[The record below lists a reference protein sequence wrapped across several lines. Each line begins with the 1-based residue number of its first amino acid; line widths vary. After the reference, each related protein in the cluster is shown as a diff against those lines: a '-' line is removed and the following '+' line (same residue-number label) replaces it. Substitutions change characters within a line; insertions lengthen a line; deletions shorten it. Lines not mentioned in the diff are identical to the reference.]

1 MSNLFSS
8 GGVTINIY
16 STPDSMRQKVD
27 EYFDM
32 CFAMRY
38 NKSIGRDVPYVVVP
52 PSYSGLARYLG
63 FKSRQQLL
71 NYANDRDEAFA
82 DVVADARLRIEE
94 YLEGALVN
102 SKAPTGIMFSLKNNA
117 GWEDKTKQTITGEDD
132 KPLVFGWATDAKDV
146 IEISAENKGVLPTAP
161 LQIESTSDKDGSI
174 D

>member
-16 STPDSMRQKVD
+16 STPDSMRAKVD

-32 CFAMRY
+32 CFAMKY
-38 NKSIGRDVPYVVVP
+38 NKTIGRDVPYVVIP
-52 PSYSGLARYLG
+52 PSYAGLARYLG

-71 NYANDRDEAFA
+71 NYANERDEAFA

-94 YLEGALVN
+94 YLEGELIR
-102 SKAPTGIMFSLKNNA
+102 SKAPTGVMFSLKNNA
-117 GWEDKTKQTITGEDD
+117 GWEDKTKQTISGDDD

-146 IEISAENKGVLPTAP
+146 IDISTENKGVLPTAP
-161 LQIESTSDKDGSI
+161 LQIESTQDNGSSD
-174 D
+174 